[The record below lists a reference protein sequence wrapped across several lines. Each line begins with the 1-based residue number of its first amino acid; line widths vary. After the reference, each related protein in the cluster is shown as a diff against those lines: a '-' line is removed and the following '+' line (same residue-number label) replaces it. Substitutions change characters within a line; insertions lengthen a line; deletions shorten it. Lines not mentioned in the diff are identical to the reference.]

1 MESIID
7 LQARLMNNNPVFF
20 RIPEQQE
27 KDPEGSI
34 KRFLV
39 KQLKPLAE
47 TVKNISFYWVHCL
60 DRRRLDDWQSRPI
73 VTKFSN
79 RKNL

>member
-1 MESIID
+1 MQKLTDGMFRISDINEKMKETIID
-7 LQARLMNNNPVFF
+7 LQARLMNDNPFFF

-27 KDPEGSI
+27 KDPERSI

-47 TVKNISFYWVHCL
+47 TVKKYIFPLGAS
-60 DRRRLDDWQSRPI
+60 P
-73 VTKFSN
+73 K
-79 RKNL
+79 